1 MTNTNFFKLVQ
12 YHLEEREYNNVYENL
27 MKDKNYLKAYQ
38 HHKELMDKYETLD
51 LPQEQ
56 RRFFNELIDAIHS
69 QECAYTAILFRMAM
83 QYGFSIV
90 LDLMDMK

>member
-1 MTNTNFFKLVQ
+1 
-12 YHLEEREYNNVYENL
+12 
-27 MKDKNYLKAYQ
+27 
-38 HHKELMDKYETLD
+38 MDKYETLD

-69 QECAYTAILFRMAM
+69 QECAYTAVLFRMAM

-90 LDLMDMK
+90 LELMDMKQAI

>member
-1 MTNTNFFKLVQ
+1 
-12 YHLEEREYNNVYENL
+12 

-38 HHKELMDKYETLD
+38 HHKKLMDKYETLD

-69 QECAYTAILFRMAM
+69 
-83 QYGFSIV
+83 
-90 LDLMDMK
+90 